1 MKAKDFTETIS
12 LPKPGR
18 KAAKEPAT
26 EASGLGAFLSTLTR
40 VQAAPQAELPK
51 HMPRR
56 TAGRAK
62 TRTNAPSVPEPLRAP
77 LAPSGLLG
85 RALAWFRTGVTKQ
98 SHLRLAETVSLGE
111 KRFVAIIHVEGRK
124 FLIGGGTAGVSLL
137 TQLDETA

>member
-1 MKAKDFTETIS
+1 MKAKDLTETIS
-12 LPKPGR
+12 LPRPVR
-18 KAAKEPAT
+18 KAAKETAPG
-26 EASGLGAFLSTLTR
+26 ASGIGGFLSTLTR
-40 VQAAPQAELPK
+40 AQATPKAELPR

-56 TAGRAK
+56 TAARAR
-62 TRTNAPSVPEPLRAP
+62 TRPASSPESSRVQAAPT
-77 LAPSGLLG
+77 GLLG

-98 SHLRLAETVSLGE
+98 SQLRLAETVSLGE